1 MAALQILAIPQY
13 HCGLRLAMESI
24 PLLSFVPLFL
34 THDTRPVSCGLM
46 GAYAVIHMSTQP
58 LFTPATDVPPLRPD
72 AILMRLFEV
81 SPDPITVTAFDSG
94 ELQMCNEAFCRL
106 TGYSSDELKD
116 KSATDLGL
124 WNPPQERDRYVKMA
138 CAPGGVQGFS
148 ASFTAKGGRRVP
160 VLISA
165 SVFEQDGRRYLLA
178 VLHDISER
186 ERRRLQYEAVL
197 SNAMVGIATTRDRIF
212 QLSNARYEEM
222 LGWAPGTLIGMP
234 GSVVWPST
242 HAYEEIGAIAGPLL
256 GKGEPIDLERE
267 LARRDGSVFWARIR
281 ARAVDPKNPR
291 DSGTIWIIED
301 VTDRRRNQQA
311 LAAAKELAEAANLA
325 KSQFLANTSHEI
337 RTPLNGLLGLV
348 HLALSETE
356 PPHSAE
362 QLKHYLIRIQESA
375 QTLADIISDILD
387 FSKIEAGQ
395 LRLELRVF
403 DLHQM
408 LQEVCG
414 PYEELSRAQ
423 RLAFRLNLASNL
435 PRWVRGDALRL
446 RQILGNYLS
455 NALKFSERGL
465 IDVNVVCAG
474 PGRVRFEVTDQGV
487 GIEARALDRLFK
499 PFSQADGST
508 TRRFGGTGLGLS
520 ICRQLAQLMGGE
532 VGVRSQ
538 PDQGSTFWLDVP
550 LPAVS
555 VQPDSGEE
563 TSTGDHDPRESL
575 RGSRVLVVEDNPV
588 NTLVVEAMLRQWG
601 VDVTVAEHG
610 AQGIAVVEGAEHP
623 FDAVLM
629 DLQMPV
635 MGGFDATRALRIHLD
650 LEQLP
655 VIALTAGVLMSERE
669 EALTIGMNDFLTKPI
684 EPDQLAQV
692 LAHWVSRARA
702 WRNR

>member
-1 MAALQILAIPQY
+1 
-13 HCGLRLAMESI
+13 
-24 PLLSFVPLFL
+24 
-34 THDTRPVSCGLM
+34 
-46 GAYAVIHMSTQP
+46 MSTQP
-58 LFTPATDVPPLRPD
+58 LFTPATDASPLRPD

-106 TGYSSDELKD
+106 TGYSSDELKG
-116 KSATDLGL
+116 KSAADLGL
-124 WNPPQERDRYVKMA
+124 WNPPQERDRYVQMA

-165 SVFEQDGRRYLLA
+165 SLFEQDGRRYLLA

-212 QLSNARYEEM
+212 QLTNARYEEM

-234 GSVVWPST
+234 GSVVWPSAE
-242 HAYEEIGAIAGPLL
+242 AYEEIGAVVGPILA
-256 GKGEPIDLERE
+256 KGEPIDLERE

-291 DSGTIWIIED
+291 DSGTIWIVED

-348 HLALSETE
+348 RLALSETE
-356 PPHSAE
+356 PSHSVE
-362 QLKHYLIRIQESA
+362 QLNLYLARIQESA
-375 QTLADIISDILD
+375 QTLAGIISDILD

-395 LRLELRVF
+395 LRLEPQVF

-414 PYEELSRAQ
+414 PYGELSRAQ
-423 RLAFRLNLASNL
+423 RLAFRLNLASDL

-455 NALKFSERGL
+455 NALKFSEQGL
-465 IDVNVVCAG
+465 IDVNVVCSG
-474 PGRVRFEVTDQGV
+474 PGRLRFEVTDQGV
-487 GIEARALDRLFK
+487 GIDAAALDRLFK

-538 PDQGSTFWLDVP
+538 VNLGSTFWLDVP
-550 LPAVS
+550 LPTVA
-555 VQPDSGEE
+555 VQPDLGGE
-563 TSTGDHDPRESL
+563 TSAADHDPRESL

-588 NTLVVEAMLRQWG
+588 NTLVVEAMLSQWG
-601 VDVTVAEHG
+601 VNVAVAENG
-610 AQGIAVVEGAEHP
+610 AEGIAAVHSAEQP

-635 MGGFDATRALRIHLD
+635 MGGLEATRTLRMALD
-650 LEQLP
+650 TEQLP

-669 EALTIGMNDFLTKPI
+669 DALTIGMNDFLSKPI

-702 WRNR
+702 RRYLSV

>member
-1 MAALQILAIPQY
+1 MCERALI
-13 HCGLRLAMESI
+13 
-24 PLLSFVPLFL
+24 
-34 THDTRPVSCGLM
+34 D
-46 GAYAVIHMSTQP
+46 MSTQP
-58 LFTPATDVPPLRPD
+58 LFTPAPAPDASPLRPD
-72 AILMRLFEV
+72 AILTRLFEV

-94 ELQMCNEAFCRL
+94 EFQMCNEAFCRL
-106 TGYSSDELKD
+106 TGYSSDELKGR
-116 KSATDLGL
+116 SAADLGL
-124 WNPPQERDRYVKMA
+124 WNPPQERDRYLQMA
-138 CAPGGVQGFS
+138 SAPGGVQGFS
-148 ASFTAKGGRRVP
+148 ASVTAKGGRRVP

-165 SVFEQDGRRYLLA
+165 TVLEQDGRRYLLA

-212 QLSNARYEEM
+212 QLTNARYEEM
-222 LGWAPGTLIGMP
+222 MGWSPGSLIGMP

-242 HAYEEIGAIAGPLL
+242 QAYEEIGAYAGPLL
-256 GKGEPIDLERE
+256 AKGEPIDVERE
-267 LARRDGSVFWARIR
+267 LARRDGSTFWARIR
-281 ARAVDPKNPR
+281 ARAVDPRNPK
-291 DSGTIWIIED
+291 DSGTIWILED
-301 VTDRRRNQQA
+301 VTERRRNQQA
-311 LAAAKELAEAANLA
+311 LAAAKEQAEAANLA

-348 HLALSETE
+348 RLALSENE
-356 PPHSAE
+356 PPHSAD
-362 QLKHYLIRIQESA
+362 QLKLYLARIQESA
-375 QTLADIISDILD
+375 QTLAGIISDILD

-403 DLHQM
+403 DLHQT

-414 PYEELSRAQ
+414 PYDELSRAQ

-455 NALKFSERGL
+455 NALKFSEAGL

-487 GIEARALDRLFK
+487 GIEAAALDRLFK

-520 ICRQLAQLMGGE
+520 ICRQLAHLMGGK

-538 PDQGSTFWLDVP
+538 VNDGSTFWLDIP
-550 LPAVS
+550 LPTVS
-555 VQPDSGEE
+555 IQSESPQE
-563 TSTGDHDPRESL
+563 TNTGDEDPRGCL
-575 RGSRVLVVEDNPV
+575 QGSRVLVVEDNPV
-588 NTLVVEAMLRQWG
+588 NTLVVEAMLGQWG

-610 AQGIAVVEGAEHP
+610 AHGIAAVETAEHP

-635 MGGFDATRALRIHLD
+635 MGGLDATRALRIHLD
-650 LEQLP
+650 AEQLP
-655 VIALTAGVLMSERE
+655 VIALTAGVLMAERE

-692 LAHWVSRARA
+692 LAHWVTRARA
-702 WRNR
+702 RRNWSI

>member
-1 MAALQILAIPQY
+1 
-13 HCGLRLAMESI
+13 
-24 PLLSFVPLFL
+24 
-34 THDTRPVSCGLM
+34 M
-46 GAYAVIHMSTQP
+46 GAKAGINMSTQP
-58 LFTPATDVPPLRPD
+58 LFSPSTGALPLRPD

-94 ELQMCNEAFCRL
+94 EFQMCNEAFCRL
-106 TGYSSDELKD
+106 VGYSSDELKGRR
-116 KSATDLGL
+116 ATDLGL
-124 WNPPQERDRYVKMA
+124 WNPPQERERYLQMA
-138 CAPGGVQGFS
+138 TAQGGVQGFS
-148 ASFTAKGGRRVP
+148 ATLHGKGGRRVP

-165 SVFEQDGRRYLLA
+165 TVLEQDGGRYLLA

-186 ERRRLQYEAVL
+186 ERRRLQHEAVL

-212 QLSNARYEEM
+212 QLTNPRYEEM
-222 LGWAPGTLIGMP
+222 LGWSPGSLIGMP
-234 GSVVWPST
+234 GSVVWPSSQ
-242 HAYEEIGAIAGPLL
+242 AYEEIGAYAGPLL
-256 GKGEPIDLERE
+256 GKGEPIDVERE
-267 LARRDGSVFWARIR
+267 LARRDGSTFWARIR
-281 ARAVDPKNPR
+281 ARAVDPQNPKG
-291 DSGTIWIIED
+291 SGTVWIIED
-301 VTDRRRNQQA
+301 VTERRRNQQV
-311 LAAAKELAEAANLA
+311 LAAAKEQAEAANLA

-348 HLALSETE
+348 RLALSERD
-356 PPHSAE
+356 PPHSVE
-362 QLKHYLIRIQESA
+362 QLKLYLVRIQESA
-375 QTLADIISDILD
+375 QTLAGIISDILD

-395 LRLELRVF
+395 LRVELQVF

-414 PYEELSRAQ
+414 PYGELARAQ
-423 RLAFRLNLASNL
+423 GLAFRLNLASNL

-455 NALKFSERGL
+455 NALKFSELGM
-465 IDVNVVCAG
+465 IDVNAVCAG

-487 GIEARALDRLFK
+487 GIEAAALDRLFK

-520 ICRQLAQLMGGE
+520 ICRQLAQLMGGD

-538 PDQGSTFWLDVP
+538 VAQGSTFWLNVP
-550 LPAVS
+550 LPTVS
-555 VQPDSGEE
+555 IPQNPSEDVDVNEQ
-563 TSTGDHDPRESL
+563 DPRSWL

-588 NTLVVEAMLRQWG
+588 NTLVVEAMLGQWG

-610 AQGIAVVEGAEHP
+610 AQGIAAVENSEQP

-635 MGGFDATRALRIHLD
+635 MGGLDATKALRIHRNA
-650 LEQLP
+650 EQLP

-669 EALTIGMNDFLTKPI
+669 EALTLGMNDFLAKPI
-684 EPDQLAQV
+684 DPDQLAQV

-702 WRNR
+702 WRNRST

>member
-1 MAALQILAIPQY
+1 MGMYAK
-13 HCGLRLAMESI
+13 
-24 PLLSFVPLFL
+24 
-34 THDTRPVSCGLM
+34 TLM
-46 GAYAVIHMSTQP
+46 TTQP
-58 LFTPATDVPPLRPD
+58 LFTPATDVSPLRPD

-94 ELQMCNEAFCRL
+94 VLQMCNEAFCRL
-106 TGYSSDELKD
+106 TGYSSDELKGR
-116 KSATDLGL
+116 SATDLGL
-124 WNPPQERDRYVKMA
+124 WNPPQDRDRYLQLA

-148 ASFTAKGGRRVP
+148 ASFSVKGGRRVP

-186 ERRRLQYEAVL
+186 ERRRLQHEAVL

-212 QLSNARYEEM
+212 QLTNARYEEM
-222 LGWAPGTLIGMP
+222 LGWAPGSLIGMP
-234 GSVVWPST
+234 GSVVWPSSQ
-242 HAYEEIGAIAGPLL
+242 AYEEIGLVAGPVLA
-256 GKGEPIDLERE
+256 KGEPIDLERE

-281 ARAVDPKNPR
+281 ARAVDPHHPR

-311 LAAAKELAEAANLA
+311 LAAAKEQAEAANLA

-348 HLALSETE
+348 RLALSENE
-356 PPHSAE
+356 PPHSVE
-362 QLKHYLIRIQESA
+362 QLKLYLVRIHESA
-375 QTLADIISDILD
+375 QTLASIISDILD

-395 LRLELRVF
+395 LRLELQVF
-403 DLHQM
+403 DLHQT

-414 PYEELSRAQ
+414 PYEELCRAQ
-423 RLAFRLNLASNL
+423 RLAFRLNLADNL

-446 RQILGNYLS
+446 RQVLGNYLS
-455 NALKFSERGL
+455 NALKFSEAGL
-465 IDVNVVCAG
+465 IEVNVVSVE
-474 PGRVRFEVTDQGV
+474 PGRVRFEVTDQGI
-487 GIEARALDRLFK
+487 GIEAGALERLFK

-520 ICRQLAQLMGGE
+520 ICRQLAHLMGGS

-538 PDQGSTFWLDVP
+538 VKEGSTFWLDVP

-555 VQPDSGEE
+555 VQSESRDEKNTTDE
-563 TSTGDHDPRESL
+563 DPRRCL
-575 RGSRVLVVEDNPV
+575 QGCRVLVVEDNPV
-588 NTLVVEAMLRQWG
+588 NTLVVEAMLGQWG

-610 AQGIAVVEGAEHP
+610 AQGVAAVENAAQP

-635 MGGFDATRALRIHLD
+635 MGGLDATRALRTHLNAD
-650 LEQLP
+650 ELP

-692 LAHWVSRARA
+692 LAHWVVRARA
-702 WRNR
+702 RRNRSN